1 MNKIEKKLGMPLIAA
16 IPFLALILLVVF
28 VITANI
34 YGLLTT
40 ELVDVNGIVHS
51 RHVSTNRDRK
61 RLYMTIIQTE
71 DGWIQEVEGLSY
83 YVLPVGSSMTIQR
96 RK

>member
-1 MNKIEKKLGMPLIAA
+1 MNEIEKKLGMPLIAA

-51 RHVSTNRDRK
+51 HHVSTNRDRK

-71 DGWIQEVEGLSY
+71 DGWIEEVEGLSY
-83 YVLPVGSSMTIQR
+83 YALPVGSSVTVQR